1 MGHHTVSERPDSI
14 CPPVDHPVSAEIVDF
29 RVTDWSLVADHPD
42 AWALHSTDEDEWFEA
57 RKQLGALARARAA
70 GRAR

>member
-1 MGHHTVSERPDSI
+1 
-14 CPPVDHPVSAEIVDF
+14 VSAEIVDF